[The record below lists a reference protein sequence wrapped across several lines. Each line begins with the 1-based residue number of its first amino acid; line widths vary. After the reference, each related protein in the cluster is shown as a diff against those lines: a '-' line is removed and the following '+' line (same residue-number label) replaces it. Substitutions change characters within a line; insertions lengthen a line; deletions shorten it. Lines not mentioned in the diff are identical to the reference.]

1 MHEDVRRLLGVVH
14 HDVLVEEHSRYGVF
28 FRFINRYISYKL
40 SRCVHHLLFILA
52 VLVYAERMFRC
63 FSFSIQTKRVAI
75 SHYSSI
81 PFNFI
86 GSDLVILSFDF
97 YLLALM
103 YLLFFRFSIF
113 FSKQSIL
120 RHKVK

>member
-63 FSFSIQTKRVAI
+63 FSFSIQTKRVVI
-75 SHYSSI
+75 SHYSSLPSPLKATI
-81 PFNFI
+81 FTVH
-86 GSDLVILSFDF
+86 SLS
-97 YLLALM
+97 Y
-103 YLLFFRFSIF
+103 I
-113 FSKQSIL
+113 
-120 RHKVK
+120 